1 MSLATYA
8 SPIDLGTPPV
18 KLPKNKT
25 IKNKKVAELINKIH
39 HTNDDEEDEVVEF
52 IPPENPVSSGVE
64 KTEDKEE
71 TLFPPQP
78 LANED
83 SNMYQNQEITWDI
96 HQQPTKENSNKELNE
111 KLNYLIYLLEDDR
124 ELKTHNVTEEVIL
137 YAFLGIFIIFVL
149 DTFNKGG
156 KYSI

>member
-1 MSLATYA
+1 M
-8 SPIDLGTPPV
+8 
-18 KLPKNKT
+18 
-25 IKNKKVAELINKIH
+25 
-39 HTNDDEEDEVVEF
+39 VEF

-96 HQQPTKENSNKELNE
+96 HQQPAKENSNKELNE

-156 KYSI
+156 KYSR